1 MIQHYYM
8 CLTFDEEMS
17 AIVLI
22 LLCILDVISD
32 AMLFT
37 SYNTLPS
44 IPQTLFLCSGLRAF
58 DIFFSKEVFSNDT
71 SF

>member
-1 MIQHYYM
+1 MIRHYYT

-37 SYNTLPS
+37 SYTTLLSVPH
-44 IPQTLFLCSGLRAF
+44 TLFLCSGHRAF
-58 DIFFSKEVFSNDT
+58 DISFSKEVFLK
-71 SF
+71 